1 MNILPEPITIYDDMH
16 TSIGQLTPWDIQMHH
31 GHINQVMYIFEY
43 RKDGSFYMSIEEPGE
58 AGKFFFDVTKN
69 IEQRYP
75 DSFTRPGL
83 MRPVSIFGMEEEE
96 EHKPSILDKRFVVPQ
111 SDDKSSLAAETTE
124 SVKDFVE
131 SNLKYKITVSTEEM
145 IRRFL
150 HLPMQTHLI
159 IWVRTFDYEK
169 EVLEKTR

>member
-1 MNILPEPITIYDDMH
+1 MNIIPEPITIYDDMH

-43 RKDGSFYMSIEEPGE
+43 RKDNEFHMSIKEPGE
-58 AGKFFFDVTKN
+58 AGKYFFDISNN
-69 IEQRYP
+69 IEQQFP

-83 MRPVSIFGMEEEE
+83 LRPVLPYGNMEEEE
-96 EHKPSILDKRFVVPQ
+96 EYKSSILDKRFVVSQ
-111 SDDKSSLAAETTE
+111 SVDKSSLAAETTE

-159 IWVRTFDYEK
+159 MWIRKY
-169 EVLEKTR
+169 

>member
-1 MNILPEPITIYDDMH
+1 MNVLPETIIIYDYMH
-16 TSIGQLTPWDIQMHH
+16 KPIGHLTPWDIQMHH

-43 RKDGSFYMSIEEPGE
+43 RKDGGYYMSIEEPGD
-58 AGKFFFDVTKN
+58 AHKYFFDVNKN
-69 IEQRYP
+69 IEQQFP

-83 MRPVSIFGMEEEE
+83 MRPISLYGVMEEEE
-96 EHKPSILDKRFVVPQ
+96 VIKPSILDKKFVVSQ
-111 SDDKSSLAAETTE
+111 VVDNSSLAAETTE

-159 IWVRTFDYEK
+159 MWVRTY
-169 EVLEKTR
+169 

>member
-1 MNILPEPITIYDDMH
+1 MNVLPEPITIYDDMH

-58 AGKFFFDVTKN
+58 AHKFFFDVTKN

-75 DSFTRPGL
+75 DSFTHPGL
-83 MRPVSIFGMEEEE
+83 MRPVPIFGMEEEE
-96 EHKPSILDKRFVVPQ
+96 ASADSILDKRFIASQ
-111 SDDKSSLAAETTE
+111 TDNRDSLD
-124 SVKDFVE
+124 SVA
-131 SNLKYKITVSTEEM
+131 SNLKYKVTISTEEM

-159 IWVRTFDYEK
+159 MWVRKFEHEK
-169 EVLEKTR
+169 EVLEETR